1 MIIKKKQL
9 LIDAPCI
16 IGKKERQS
24 NDSNNAFD
32 PATVA
37 RILEEAKAK
46 ADEILRQAEAEAFKL
61 LNEAKEKRQK
71 MIQEMELERQQF
83 KKHLGEL
90 SQRLNIL
97 MSNFQKQLEKERE
110 EIFKE
115 LIDVLRILIEKIA
128 FKSLDEVDFR
138 QKMNRIFAKLSEV
151 KNAKVIL
158 SEKDAE
164 SFPEILKQCEE
175 MGFEVVRSSS
185 LKPGEVLVDTELG
198 VLDGTRKAAV
208 MLVEKLIEEV
218 FGPVGTSEVSQT
230 VQRETQQH

>member
-1 MIIKKKQL
+1 
-9 LIDAPCI
+9 
-16 IGKKERQS
+16 
-24 NDSNNAFD
+24 
-32 PATVA
+32 
-37 RILEEAKAK
+37 
-46 ADEILRQAEAEAFKL
+46 
-61 LNEAKEKRQK
+61 

-97 MSNFQKQLEKERE
+97 MSNFQKQLEDERE